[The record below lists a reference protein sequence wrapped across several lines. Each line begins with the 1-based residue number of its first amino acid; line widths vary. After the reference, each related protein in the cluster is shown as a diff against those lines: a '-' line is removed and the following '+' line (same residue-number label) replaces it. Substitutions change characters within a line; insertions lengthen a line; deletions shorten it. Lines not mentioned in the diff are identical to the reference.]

1 MGGEPRNF
9 LPENSSN
16 IAWSPDGTQLAYHT
30 RDAGDPMIIAD
41 AGGLNPRQIF
51 VSEPGLH
58 NHYLVWSP
66 DAQWI
71 YFVRGRLDV
80 REMDIW
86 RIPSSGGR
94 PERMTQHNSE
104 VAFPTAIDER
114 TLLLYFAGGGWLR
127 TLVVGSRHGAKAYAT
142 GLALGLERYTSGS
155 GERLQRTAEL

>member
-1 MGGEPRNF
+1 MRFARLTAASGLRRTDRTSGWQAATLDREVRLLPLMGGEPRNF

-30 RDAGDPMIIAD
+30 RDAGDPMIVAD

-104 VAFPTAIDER
+104 VAFPD
-114 TLLLYFAGGGWLR
+114 
-127 TLVVGSRHGAKAYAT
+127 SH
-142 GLALGLERYTSGS
+142 
-155 GERLQRTAEL
+155 